1 MNIMRGN
8 NIFCFDLS
16 RENVLIFQ
24 TLFVAKPRRR
34 PRQDTATAADL
45 ITPRCGMDICD
56 PPTDIFICSKGKAG
70 YMATSASL
78 LSSRGW
84 ALL

>member
-1 MNIMRGN
+1 MRGN

-16 RENVLIFQ
+16 CEIVLIFQ

-34 PRQDTATAADL
+34 PRQDIATAADL
-45 ITPRCGMDICD
+45 ITPRCGMDI
-56 PPTDIFICSKGKAG
+56 PPTDIFIHSQGKAG
-70 YMATSASL
+70 YMSTSASFL
-78 LSSRGW
+78 ASGGW